1 MLDQFQER
9 DLRRLRL
16 LATRQARGLP
26 PTTAVNLASIVE
38 QASPTGDQQVAITWP
53 RCSTTAC
60 AVATGPTWNRTRPP
74 PTRWA
79 ATPTAEE
86 VHAETPYSTYANPG
100 LPPTP
105 ICSPGLES
113 LTAVCEPTQTE
124 DMFFYF
130 YPDAD
135 GNMQAAFSK
144 TYEEHQQAIADN
156 SNAGGADG
164 SGDAAA
170 GEGAAA

>member
-1 MLDQFQER
+1 MCIR
-9 DLRRLRL
+9 D
-16 LATRQARGLP
+16 
-26 PTTAVNLASIVE
+26 S
-38 QASPTGDQQVAITWP
+38 
-53 RCSTTAC
+53 
-60 AVATGPTWNRTRPP
+60 
-74 PTRWA
+74 
-79 ATPTAEE
+79 
-86 VHAETPYSTYANPG
+86 STYANAG

>member
-1 MLDQFQER
+1 MPRNVKVNSTGLVTSGIYSGWT
-9 DLRRLRL
+9 
-16 LATRQARGLP
+16 LAPQL
-26 PTTAVNLASIVE
+26 S
-38 QASPTGDQQVAITWP
+38 S
-53 RCSTTAC
+53 
-60 AVATGPTWNRTRPP
+60 
-74 PTRWA
+74 
-79 ATPTAEE
+79 
-86 VHAETPYSTYANPG
+86 
-100 LPPTP
+100 PPTP

>member
-1 MLDQFQER
+1 MILFLGGV
-9 DLRRLRL
+9 LRRLFFFHAGALVFFLDARVEPADMVRDHVAGVFYNRL
-16 LATRQARGLP
+16 ASDRPYLESDA
-26 PTTAVNLASIVE
+26 TTAYEVGRE
-38 QASPTGDQQVAITWP
+38 
-53 RCSTTAC
+53 
-60 AVATGPTWNRTRPP
+60 
-74 PTRWA
+74 
-79 ATPTAEE
+79 PTAEE
-86 VHAETPYSTYANPG
+86 VHAETPYSTYANAG

>member
-1 MLDQFQER
+1 MPCQTMPRKQKEKEH
-9 DLRRLRL
+9 LRL
-16 LATRQARGLP
+16 T
-26 PTTAVNLASIVE
+26 SI
-38 QASPTGDQQVAITWP
+38 
-53 RCSTTAC
+53 R
-60 AVATGPTWNRTRPP
+60 
-74 PTRWA
+74 
-79 ATPTAEE
+79 
-86 VHAETPYSTYANPG
+86 YSLCVRAPQ
-100 LPPTP
+100 LSSPPTP